1 MIVLI
6 TGGCGFVGFN
16 LAMKLRRDYSD
27 FRIICFDNLKRK
39 GSELNLLKLKQ
50 SNIEFL
56 HGDVRIASDFL
67 NIGHIDVLIEAAAEP
82 SVLAGINGS
91 TDYVIDTNLNGTIN
105 CLNYALKYNA
115 LFIFLS
121 TSRVYPIKT
130 LESAFWSE
138 SDYRFDWT
146 EKQNIGGLSANGVSE
161 KLSLEGYRSL
171 YGATKLASELIIQE
185 YQQMF
190 NLRTIIN
197 RCGVIT
203 GPYQMGKIDQGVVV
217 LWAAKH
223 YWKGKLSYIGYGG
236 LGKQVRDMVHIE
248 DLYRLLNFQ
257 IFNFNNLKSK
267 LYNVG
272 GGLDGSLSLMELTD
286 LCERYSG
293 NKINIIQSSEIR
305 PADLRIYVTDN
316 TLVTEETGWQ
326 PLIKP
331 DQILQEIF
339 DWIGED
345 EAILKD
351 ILA

>member
-1 MIVLI
+1 M
-6 TGGCGFVGFN
+6 
-16 LAMKLRRDYSD
+16 
-27 FRIICFDNLKRK
+27 
-39 GSELNLLKLKQ
+39 
-50 SNIEFL
+50 
-56 HGDVRIASDFL
+56 
-67 NIGHIDVLIEAAAEP
+67 IEAAAEP

>member
-39 GSELNLLKLKQ
+39 GSDLNLLKLKQ

-146 EKQNIGGLSANGVSE
+146 EKQNIG
-161 KLSLEGYRSL
+161 
-171 YGATKLASELIIQE
+171 
-185 YQQMF
+185 
-190 NLRTIIN
+190 
-197 RCGVIT
+197 GVIT